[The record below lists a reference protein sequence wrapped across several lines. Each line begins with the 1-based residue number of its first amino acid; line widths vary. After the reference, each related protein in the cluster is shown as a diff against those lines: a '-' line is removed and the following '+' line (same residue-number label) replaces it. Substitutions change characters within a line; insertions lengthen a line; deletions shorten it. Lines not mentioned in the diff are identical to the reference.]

1 MFKQDLTLS
10 IFNQI
15 DYYLKEKN
23 KKLIRLMKDQLD
35 GQIIKEF
42 VTLRARRY
50 SYSKYNNNEDKK
62 AKDIK
67 KCIIKIKN

>member
-1 MFKQDLTLS
+1 
-10 IFNQI
+10 
-15 DYYLKEKN
+15 
-23 KKLIRLMKDQLD
+23 MKDQLD

>member
-1 MFKQDLTLS
+1 
-10 IFNQI
+10 
-15 DYYLKEKN
+15 
-23 KKLIRLMKDQLD
+23 MKDQLD

-42 VTLRARRY
+42 VTLRARTY

-67 KCIIKIKN
+67 KCIIKRKK